1 MTKRTVFIVLV
12 GGLLYMTLPAHSQ
25 QTTPTLTVRQA
36 AVTSGPQSTI
46 VLSLKTASGTPGATN
61 DTLNAAV
68 FTASDSVSAYYAENS
83 YGLISLSG
91 TVTGPYTISLGS
103 TCDRRA
109 WASAADAAATA
120 AGVNLS
126 AYAHKVYIEPPETAA
141 LCGSE
146 GLGNRNQVWIRGDH
160 CDSRL
165 DISHEIGHNL
175 GLQHA
180 ASPTQDNYGDGSTI
194 MGLAPVI
201 NPAIPANW
209 HDMPQFNAPEKIQLG
224 WVPTNRVQTVTAAG
238 NYRVALLETAS
249 TDVQALKI
257 RGALEGNDYYY
268 FSYRRPVGFDRTLLS
283 WYTDNT
289 SVHKWGGGRSFIQAN
304 IADGQSFTDGP
315 LTVTQTSHDAKYAYL
330 LVSFR

>member
-1 MTKRTVFIVLV
+1 MV
-12 GGLLYMTLPAHSQ
+12 GGVLAMVAPAHSQ
-25 QTTPTLTVRQA
+25 QTTPAPTVQQT
-36 AVTSGPQSTI
+36 AVTSGPRSTI
-46 VLSLKTASGTPGATN
+46 VILLKTATGTPGATN
-61 DTLNAAV
+61 DALNAAV

-103 TCDRRA
+103 ACNRRA

-126 AYAHKVYIEPPETAA
+126 AYVHKIYIEPPESEA
-141 LCGSE
+141 LCVPFEAQGDTE
-146 GLGNRNQVWIRGDH
+146 GNRVWVRGDH
-160 CDSRL
+160 STSRL
-165 DISHEIGHNL
+165 ILSHEIGHNL

-180 ASPTQDNYGDGSTI
+180 ASPMQAQYGDCSTV
-194 MGLAPVI
+194 MGCAPVI

-209 HDMPQFNAPEKIQLG
+209 HDTAQFNAPEKIQLG

-257 RGALEGNDYYY
+257 RGALEGSDYYY
-268 FSYRRPVGFDRTLLS
+268 FSYRRPVGFDRPLLS
-283 WYTDNT
+283 WYTDKT

-304 IADGQSFTDGP
+304 LADGQSFSDGKV
-315 LTVTQTSHDAKYAYL
+315 TVRQTSHDATYAYIK
-330 LVSFR
+330 VSFDK